1 MSLEKDFCRSI
12 INCTKGIPCLSLDR
26 IESSCTPGFPDIV
39 ACLEGIYGLLEIKVA
54 KSNKLILTQ
63 AQMPWH
69 KLHEEVKGNHWLLY
83 KNDDVYGVF
92 KIKDVKQEAIKHT
105 SEGCSIKL
113 DGQYLLYDNHLI
125 VTKNSDTPLREV
137 YKRIIEFVCKK
148 RR

>member
-1 MSLEKDFCRSI
+1 MSLEKDFWASI
-12 INCTKGIPCLSLDR
+12 KRNTAHMEGLSGDR
-26 IESSCTPGFPDIV
+26 IESEVTPGFPDLVICYNGV
-39 ACLEGIYGLLEIKVA
+39 YALLELKVA
-54 KSNKLILTQ
+54 KSDKIILTQ

-69 KLHEEVKGNHWLLY
+69 SIHEKAKGNHWLLY

-92 KIKDVKQEAIKHT
+92 KIKDVKKEAIKHT

-137 YKRIIEFVCKK
+137 FKRIIEYVCKK
-148 RR
+148 RH